1 MFQRGDA
8 VTSAEGLSAAG
19 ANFRSMLLSLCA
31 AALVFTLA
39 LYAVG
44 RASLRIMRRLE
55 LDPVAVMLWLGLAE
69 EVITPRRRRQRLGQL
84 G

>member
-1 MFQRGDA
+1 
-8 VTSAEGLSAAG
+8 
-19 ANFRSMLLSLCA
+19 MLLSLCA

-44 RASLRIMRRLE
+44 RASLRIMTRLE

-69 EVITPRRRRQRLGQL
+69 EVVEIPRRKRQRLAQL
-84 G
+84 LVDAPG